1 MDQQKRLLAAFHLK
15 CWTSPALQI
24 QMKRPSQSSSG
35 LYYHRSDLLAIDIP
49 AHINDSISLFP
60 VHCSPDQLTVQ
71 YMTVLFHFA
80 TPNFFLVALFYCAE
94 FVTQNNNFK
103 YLFEYFFYD
112 FFT

>member
-49 AHINDSISLFP
+49 AHINDSIALFP
-60 VHCSPDQLTVQ
+60 VHCSPDQRTVQ
-71 YMTVLFHFA
+71 YMTVLLLFA
-80 TPNFFLVALFYCAE
+80 TSNFLFLSCSVL
-94 FVTQNNNFK
+94 
-103 YLFEYFFYD
+103 LH
-112 FFT
+112 

>member
-15 CWTSPALQI
+15 CWTSPVL

-80 TPNFFLVALFYCAE
+80 TPNFLVALFYCAE
-94 FVTQNNNFK
+94 FVPQNNNFK
-103 YLFEYFFYD
+103 YLFELFFYD
-112 FFT
+112 FFTK